1 MAINES
7 QLLTEIREKLQE
19 RLGRRWIVV
28 TTEFDGRQFDSVLQI
43 SKGQAQRFDFGLE
56 LKATLRPVDVPTLKE
71 RFVALRRDAPE
82 MPGIVAARYL
92 SSSTREALEKAEIS
106 YIDATGNA
114 RIEASDAPFV
124 FITKGLNRDP
134 WQGPGRPTATLKGE
148 PAARVVRALLDFR
161 GPWKIRKLI
170 EVAQTSPGSVYRVLR
185 FLEAE
190 ALVESTSKGYQVAD
204 LERLIQRWVQDY
216 SFGTTNTV
224 TSWVAPR
231 GIEHVLS
238 QLRELPNLNYVATG
252 SAAAATW
259 SRHAPVKLVA
269 LYSNEPDE
277 VVARLSL
284 RETDYGAN
292 VRIAVPAF
300 QVLSE
305 RASIREDGLRVA
317 TPSQVATDL
326 LNGPGR
332 EPAEGS
338 ALINWMVNNEAAWRV

>member
-1 MAINES
+1 MAINER
-7 QLLTEIREKLQE
+7 QLLAEIREKLQE
-19 RLGRRWIVV
+19 RLGQRWVV
-28 TTEFDGRQFDSVLQI
+28 ETSEFDGRQFDSILQL
-43 SKGQAQRFDFGLE
+43 SKGLAQRFKFGLE
-56 LKATLRPVDVPTLKE
+56 LKSTLRPVDVQTLKE
-71 RFVALRRDAPE
+71 RFVALKRDAPE
-82 MPGIVAARYL
+82 MTGIVAARYL
-92 SSSTREALEKAEIS
+92 SSSTREALEEAEVS

-114 RIEASDAPFV
+114 RIEASDVPFV
-124 FITKGLNRDP
+124 FINKGLSRDP
-134 WQGPGRPTATLKGE
+134 WKGPGRPTATLKGG

-190 ALVESTSKGYQVAD
+190 ALVVSTLKGYQVAD
-204 LERLIQRWVQDY
+204 LERLIQRWARDY
-216 SFGTTNTV
+216 SFGKTNSV

-231 GIEHVLS
+231 GIEFALS
-238 QLRELPNLNYVATG
+238 QLRELPNLDYVATG

-269 LYSNEPDE
+269 LYSNEPEE
-277 VVARLSL
+277 VVERLSL
-284 RETDYGAN
+284 RQTDFGAN
-292 VRIAVPAF
+292 VRLAAPAF

-338 ALINWMVNNEAAWRV
+338 ALINWMVNNEAAWRA